1 MAPGGTVN
9 LKLEKLLGLTGKVS
23 SMIVSVCDMMMN
35 SLSSCAAELLLRTTQ
50 AIAGS
55 ISTMSQIAVLGL
67 ERLRT
72 SFGIGTGAGAAAA
85 AARFP
90 ATASAAPTPG
100 IATGCPHL
108 RQNCDSS
115 GSSVLHFLQNWATA
129 EATPAMT

>member
-9 LKLEKLLGLTGKVS
+9 LKLEKLRGLTGKVS

-35 SLSSCAAELLLRTTQ
+35 SLSSWAAELLLRTTQ

-67 ERLRT
+67 KRLRT

-85 AARFP
+85 ARFP

-100 IATGCPHL
+100 VATGCPHL

-115 GSSVLHFLQNWATA
+115 GSSVLHLLQNRATA

>member
-1 MAPGGTVN
+1 MLSSLFDPLLVLNWPFTEPLMAPGGTVN
-9 LKLEKLLGLTGKVS
+9 LKLEKLRGLTGKVS

-85 AARFP
+85 ARFP

-100 IATGCPHL
+100 VATGCPHL

-115 GSSVLHFLQNWATA
+115 
-129 EATPAMT
+129 